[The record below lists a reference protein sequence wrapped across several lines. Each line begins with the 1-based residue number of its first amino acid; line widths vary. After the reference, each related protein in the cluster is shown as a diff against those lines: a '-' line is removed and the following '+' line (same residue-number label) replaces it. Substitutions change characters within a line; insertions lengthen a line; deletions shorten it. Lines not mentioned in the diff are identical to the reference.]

1 MNDTKKTISP
11 KQDLIE
17 LCKELVTEFE
27 CWSYTANTFKYKA
40 LKHTELYVK
49 TFWSFNGL
57 RGTIGPTVCIKNIKI
72 EKLYKEL
79 TGASAAY
86 WTFRLHHHIQRPEKY
101 HTDSFKIFRS
111 RDSMEGFKWRDN
123 YLTLDEAPD
132 FIQGVLQD
140 GIEIIEQNYNLNSER
155 ELLENLPE
163 EYETIQ
169 GTSYC
174 RLYEED
180 EGAKYCL
187 ARIML
192 GDFDY
197 IERYYR
203 DEIKT
208 FRPKHKTD
216 LERII
221 AALPELKKRD
231 FKLD

>member
-1 MNDTKKTISP
+1 MNSIKTPISP
-11 KQDLIE
+11 KQDLFS
-17 LCKELVTEFE
+17 LCKEIAQKYDGWV
-27 CWSYTANTFKYKA
+27 YTAGAFKYKL
-40 LKHTELYVK
+40 LKHSDIVVHPL
-49 TFWSFNGL
+49 WSFNGL
-57 RGTIGPTVCIKNIKI
+57 RGTIRPRVVINNKRV
-72 EKLYKEL
+72 ERLFSEL
-79 TGASAAY
+79 TEKEKDD
-86 WTFRLHHHIQRPEKY
+86 WTFKLNHHLQRPEKY
-101 HTDSFKIFRS
+101 HAENFQIFRS
-111 RDSMEGFKWRDN
+111 RNSMEGFKWRDN
-123 YLTLDEAPD
+123 YLTLDEAAD

-231 FKLD
+231 FKLG